1 MAMTSNEILR
11 SGEPIN
17 KLAENQV
24 YIFLKYQ
31 MVKTRYG
38 TNYVL
43 IDHED
48 NKYWSVSKINNFIKV
63 TNPDLIEV
71 ITYNYDTFTNEK
83 GKVIRCLDLRC
94 KAYKLTE
101 TSD

>member
-1 MAMTSNEILR
+1 MASNEILR

-43 IDHED
+43 IDQED
-48 NKYWSVSKINNFIKV
+48 NKYWSVSKINRFIESA
-63 TNPDLIEV
+63 NPDLIEV
-71 ITYNYDTFTNEK
+71 ITYNYDTFTNDK
-83 GKVIRCLDLRC
+83 GKVIKCLDLRC

>member
-1 MAMTSNEILR
+1 MASNEILR
-11 SGEPIN
+11 SCEPIN

-24 YIFLKYQ
+24 YVFLKYQ

-48 NKYWSVSKINNFIKV
+48 NKYWSVSKINKFIES

-71 ITYNYDTFTNEK
+71 ITYNYYTLSDK
-83 GKVIRCLDLRC
+83 GKVIKCLDLRC

>member
-1 MAMTSNEILR
+1 MASNEILR

-24 YIFLKYQ
+24 YVFLKYQ

-83 GKVIRCLDLRC
+83 GKVIKCLDLRC
-94 KAYKLTE
+94 KTYKLTE

>member
-1 MAMTSNEILR
+1 MASNEILR

-17 KLAENQV
+17 KLAEGHV

-38 TNYVL
+38 FNYILV
-43 IDHED
+43 DQED
-48 NKYWSVSKINNFIKV
+48 NKYWSVSKINRFIES
-63 TNPDLIEV
+63 TNPDIIKV
-71 ITYNYDTFTNEK
+71 ITYNYDIFTNDK
-83 GKVIRCLDLRC
+83 GKDIKCLDLRC

>member
-1 MAMTSNEILR
+1 MAMASNEILR

-24 YIFLKYQ
+24 YVFLKYQ

-63 TNPDLIEV
+63 NNPDLIEV
-71 ITYNYDTFTNEK
+71 ITYNYDTFTNDK

-101 TSD
+101 TSL

>member
-1 MAMTSNEILR
+1 MASNEILR

-24 YIFLKYQ
+24 YVFLKYQ

-48 NKYWSVSKINNFIKV
+48 NKYWSVSKVSRFIES
-63 TNPDLIEV
+63 TNPDIIEV
-71 ITYNYDTFTNEK
+71 ITGSDTFTNVK
-83 GKVIRCLDLRC
+83 GKVIKCLDLRC

>member
-1 MAMTSNEILR
+1 MASNEILR

-17 KLAENQV
+17 KLAEDHV
-24 YIFLKYQ
+24 YVFLKYQ

-38 TNYVL
+38 FNYVL
-43 IDHED
+43 VDQED
-48 NKYWSVSKINNFIKV
+48 NKYWSVSKINRLIESS
-63 TNPDLIEV
+63 NPDIIEV
-71 ITYNYDTFTNEK
+71 ITYNYDIFTNDK
-83 GKVIRCLDLRC
+83 GKDIKCLDLRC

>member
-1 MAMTSNEILR
+1 MASNEILR

-17 KLAENQV
+17 KLAEGRV

-48 NKYWSVSKINNFIKV
+48 NKYWSVSKINRFIES

-71 ITYNYDTFTNEK
+71 ITYNYDTLSEK
-83 GKVIRCLDLRC
+83 GKDIKCLDLRC

>member
-1 MAMTSNEILR
+1 MASNEILR

-24 YIFLKYQ
+24 YVFLKYQ

-38 TNYVL
+38 FNYVL
-43 IDHED
+43 IDQED
-48 NKYWSVSKINNFIKV
+48 NKYWSVNKINRFIESS
-63 TNPDLIEV
+63 NPDIIEV
-71 ITYNYDTFTNEK
+71 ITYNYDIFTNDK
-83 GKVIRCLDLRC
+83 GKDIKCLDLRC

-101 TSD
+101 SSD

>member
-1 MAMTSNEILR
+1 MASNEILR

-17 KLAENQV
+17 KLAEGRV
-24 YIFLKYQ
+24 YVFLKYQ

-83 GKVIRCLDLRC
+83 GKVIKCLDLRC

>member
-1 MAMTSNEILR
+1 MASNEILR

-24 YIFLKYQ
+24 YVFLKYQ

-38 TNYVL
+38 FNYVL
-43 IDHED
+43 IDQED
-48 NKYWSVSKINNFIKV
+48 NKYWSVSKINKFIES
-63 TNPDLIEV
+63 TNPDIIEV
-71 ITYNYDTFTNEK
+71 ITYNYDTFTNDK
-83 GKVIRCLDLRC
+83 GKVIKCLDLRC